1 MTTKKDHGHAA
12 SAPKKRQRT
21 NDHAFEEMTEGVAGS
36 VSADTDSSTSSRL
49 LHMQSLRPLTTPEI
63 CDTPTPTL
71 KTLRGVVVER
81 QLELQTIL
89 STIDGELI
97 YRSAVTFARSA

>member
-1 MTTKKDHGHAA
+1 MTTKDHGHAA
-12 SAPKKRQRT
+12 SAPKKRQRP
-21 NDHAFEEMTEGVAGS
+21 NDHALEDMTGGVAGS
-36 VSADTDSSTSSRL
+36 ASADIDSSTSSRL
-49 LHMQSLRPLTTPEI
+49 FHMQSLRPLTTPEI
-63 CDTPTPTL
+63 CETPTSTL